1 MPQCLLQSTPY
12 KGLFILILVFV
23 VLEYI
28 FNTISE
34 TRSGIFNATASLQY
48 FDKPQINSKPLFKSL
63 LLKNYDG
70 NLTASS
76 TPTDIRPRQLNPVLY
91 SKTFNFTLDLSDLN
105 YIITVPPILN
115 GSVTA
120 TYTTIGSTT
129 LTTNHV
135 KVDNVSQLAVNASKH
150 LCPEI
155 SQYLYGRVSVRTY
168 PVPSILELEKR
179 FTWLQPGGHWAPP
192 RCRVDKKVAI
202 VVPYRGRGEHLLLFL
217 QHIHPFLRRQ
227 QLDYT
232 IFLVEQDGNGPFNR
246 ATLMNVGYNEALK
259 IRPFDCFIFH
269 DVDLLPEDDRN
280 LYNCPLQPRHMSVAV
295 DVLNYKL
302 PYPAIFGG
310 VSAISTEHFKLLNGF
325 SNSFWGW
332 GGEDDDMSNRIR
344 FHHLY
349 ISRYPITIA
358 RYTMLS
364 HKKDF
369 PNPNRYEVLRKKQF
383 AKDGLSSLKYELLMK
398 KEHLLYTWI
407 LVKLTPPKTR

>member
-1 MPQCLLQSTPY
+1 M
-12 KGLFILILVFV
+12 LFIILTPV
-23 VLEYI
+23 
-28 FNTISE
+28 IS
-34 TRSGIFNATASLQY
+34 RSLQY
-48 FDKPQINSKPLFKSL
+48 FDKPQINSRPLFKSL

-155 SQYLYGRVSVRTY
+155 SQYLCKMLVDFIIISIQINFLLDGRVSVRTY

-246 ATLMNVGYNEALK
+246 
-259 IRPFDCFIFH
+259 
-269 DVDLLPEDDRN
+269 
-280 LYNCPLQPRHMSVAV
+280 
-295 DVLNYKL
+295 
-302 PYPAIFGG
+302 
-310 VSAISTEHFKLLNGF
+310 
-325 SNSFWGW
+325 
-332 GGEDDDMSNRIR
+332 
-344 FHHLY
+344 
-349 ISRYPITIA
+349 
-358 RYTMLS
+358 
-364 HKKDF
+364 
-369 PNPNRYEVLRKKQF
+369 
-383 AKDGLSSLKYELLMK
+383 
-398 KEHLLYTWI
+398 
-407 LVKLTPPKTR
+407 